1 MVTSCAVM
9 VFRGACATFPA
20 HGSLSMFSTLHSV
33 FNPAFVSVPY
43 QFLCYVLVLAS
54 RQGVSFFQWR
64 DRHSG
69 ADRSD
74 RFTCKQ
80 LIKHVTATFRWQ
92 LWWRLQT
99 IDNEKKKKG
108 NKVLSSVKKKQ
119 AHRVRWRQSVSNQY
133 PYPTAER
140 ETDHCQEQR
149 HYHHIRD
156 EQIQTLDKGWNLV
169 RPHLTATFRGQ
180 LWWRMKTIAET
191 WTKFFPPTCLAK
203 RRSAPSNKNKPIW
216 SIKR

>member
-9 VFRGACATFPA
+9 VFGGACATFPA

-54 RQGVSFFQWR
+54 RQGVSFLQLR

-69 ADRSD
+69 SDRSD

-99 IDNEKKKKG
+99 IDNGKKKK
-108 NKVLSSVKKKQ
+108 
-119 AHRVRWRQSVSNQY
+119 
-133 PYPTAER
+133 R
-140 ETDHCQEQR
+140 E
-149 HYHHIRD
+149 
-156 EQIQTLDKGWNLV
+156 
-169 RPHLTATFRGQ
+169 
-180 LWWRMKTIAET
+180 
-191 WTKFFPPTCLAK
+191 TKFFPVWKRNRPTGSDEDRVFQINIRIQPLK
-203 RRSAPSNKNKPIW
+203 EKQTIVRSNG
-216 SIKR
+216 SIITSEMNRYKHWIKDETLSGHISLQHSGVSSGEEWRQ